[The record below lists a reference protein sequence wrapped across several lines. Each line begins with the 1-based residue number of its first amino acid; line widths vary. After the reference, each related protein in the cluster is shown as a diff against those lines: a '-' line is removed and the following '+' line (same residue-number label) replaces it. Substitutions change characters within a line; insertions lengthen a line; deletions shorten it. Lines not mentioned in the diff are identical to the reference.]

1 MCFRKSLAH
10 SRKTQLPKGSHRRA
24 GMACPRVKPGFRQC
38 GRFRRQQRIARFCA
52 GSYRHVL
59 ILFVHIDGRTRPFVF
74 PQIVSSLPQNS
85 TTEGSLGNR
94 SSGVH
99 PASTIAAATRDIL
112 RAIMCR
118 SPLCHAVITARRTEF
133 GCRFSSSG
141 VMSSRVLPSVQWRA
155 CSRAL
160 SARMTTTQR
169 PILCHLC
176 HLVPL
181 CHPV

>member
-1 MCFRKSLAH
+1 LCFRKSFAH

-24 GMACPRVKPGFRQC
+24 GTACPSGKAGLSPMRPLS
-38 GRFRRQQRIARFCA
+38 APATPAACA

-59 ILFVHIDGRTRPFVF
+59 ILFVHIDRGRGRMCFCK
-74 PQIVSSLPQNS
+74 SLAHCRKTQLPKAAW
-85 TTEGSLGNR
+85 TTAARGA
-94 SSGVH
+94 H

-141 VMSSRVLPSVQWRA
+141 VMSSRVLPSVQWRT

>member
-1 MCFRKSLAH
+1 VGRSAIPETAAG
-10 SRKTQLPKGSHRRA
+10 SRLRRA
-24 GMACPRVKPGFRQC
+24 MMFG
-38 GRFRRQQRIARFCA
+38 ARFTCTA
-52 GSYRHVL
+52 G
-59 ILFVHIDGRTRPFVF
+59 VF
-74 PQIVSSLPQNS
+74 
-85 TTEGSLGNR
+85 
-94 SSGVH
+94 
-99 PASTIAAATRDIL
+99 AAATRDIL

-176 HLVPL
+176 HCATWFSWHASAALENFVCYPQKTFSTASGQDRKSSRRANFFRFTL
-181 CHPV
+181 NRGSLSNAGLPCVLPSNHLDSIKT